1 MLASMYFTVLK
12 NSMILT
18 IGYYLSIIV
27 LPEMVKVNAI
37 VSECLFFIPAG
48 FWIMSST
55 DKWWINTISILLAV
69 ILSFPLI
76 DSFFQ

>member
-1 MLASMYFTVLK
+1 MYFTVLR

-18 IGYYLSIIV
+18 IGYYLSIIF
-27 LPEMVKVNAI
+27 LPEILKLNSI

-48 FWIMSST
+48 FWIMHST

-69 ILSFPLI
+69 VLSLPLI
-76 DSFFQ
+76 DGFFQ